1 MVADQVLLLA
11 AEDVLQV
18 LLVIVC
24 VYAGWSAWSL
34 LLHFLS
40 IGSVPSGK
48 AKMVDCPPAMT
59 ALLKAK
65 MVDCPP
71 AMTAPLKASRA
82 AATTVAAAPVESE
95 GEEEVGAPVVLD
107 SRQQARAILEHYSV
121 FGAPV
126 GVWNA

>member
-11 AEDVLQV
+11 VEDVLQV

-34 LLHFLS
+34 LLHFLAV
-40 IGSVPSGK
+40 GAVPSG
-48 AKMVDCPPAMT
+48 
-59 ALLKAK
+59 KAK

-71 AMTAPLKASRA
+71 AMTAPLKASRT
-82 AATTVAAAPVESE
+82 AATTVAAAPAESE
-95 GEEEVGAPVVLD
+95 GEEEVGAPVVSD